1 MFMMKELNAIWRDK
15 FGRDLTE
22 EEAWKMV
29 DFVNLVLENAD
40 RNFDSVVD
48 AENETEKEVV

>member
-1 MFMMKELNAIWRDK
+1 MSMMKELNDIWRDK

-40 RNFDSVVD
+40 RNLVD
-48 AENETEKEVV
+48 EMDKKREKEVV